1 MMLMIRLQR
10 VGRRNDPSFRVVITD
25 SRNST
30 KSGKF
35 IEIVGNHDTRH
46 KDKIRLDKE
55 RILYWISKGAK
66 ATDTIHNLLIRN
78 GIIAGKKIDV
88 SKRGNPPA
96 GGAPASA
103 PIATPT

>member
-1 MMLMIRLQR
+1 MLMIRLQR
-10 VGRRNDPSFRVVITD
+10 VGKRNDPSFRVVITD
-25 SRNST
+25 SQNST

-35 IEIVGNHDTRH
+35 IEIVGSYDARH
-46 KDKIRLDKE
+46 KDKIQLDKE

>member
-1 MMLMIRLQR
+1 MIRLQR

-35 IEIVGNHDTRH
+35 IEIVGNHDT
-46 KDKIRLDKE
+46 IRLDKE

>member
-1 MMLMIRLQR
+1 MLMIRLQR

-46 KDKIRLDKE
+46 KDKIRLVEDRRAGRRRAAPPKKIFQHGSGHGRSE
-55 RILYWISKGAK
+55 TVKGFISKNDKAPRLNQGALFLYPS
-66 ATDTIHNLLIRN
+66 ILF
-78 GIIAGKKIDV
+78 
-88 SKRGNPPA
+88 
-96 GGAPASA
+96 
-103 PIATPT
+103 